1 MSTAAKIL
9 GAFGLRLPVF
19 GVGKAGAVPAA
30 SGDPSNAKYL
40 NELGQWATA
49 GGAGTPATSV
59 TDETT
64 YGITPAVGSS
74 TNYARQDHTHGSPA
88 LPAHSALSSLAWN
101 DSGHTGTANAI
112 PVFGGGGAAAEVA
125 IGAEGTVLQVVGGV
139 IVWAALSVSLSVLQP
154 DAQSFDLA
162 PMDVIST
169 VTQA

>member
-1 MSTAAKIL
+1 MSKT
-9 GAFGLRLPVF
+9 
-19 GVGKAGAVPAA
+19 KAIPFNHAA
-30 SGDPSNAKYL
+30 SHAQGGSDPI
-40 NELGQWATA
+40 EG
-49 GGAGTPATSV
+49 GGAS
-59 TDETT
+59 
-64 YGITPAVGSS
+64 
-74 TNYARQDHTHGSPA
+74 N
-88 LPAHSALSSLAWN
+88 HSALSSLAWN

-125 IGAEGTVLQVVGGV
+125 IGGEGTVLQVVGGV

>member
-1 MSTAAKIL
+1 MSKT
-9 GAFGLRLPVF
+9 
-19 GVGKAGAVPAA
+19 KAIPFNHAA
-30 SGDPSNAKYL
+30 SHAQGGSDPI
-40 NELGQWATA
+40 EG

-125 IGAEGTVLQVVGGV
+125 IGGEGTVLQVVGGV